1 MELSEYVES
10 LRREL
15 AAVTRVAGDEVAR
28 AGELLGD
35 ALDSAVRLTL
45 LDVLSGAA
53 AEITSQMSDAVVEV
67 RLGSG
72 GLGGGE
78 ATFVVVGTPG
88 EPEPEA
94 PPPPAAADEEDSGTA
109 RVTLRLPDA
118 LKGRMEAVASR
129 EGVSVNAWLI
139 RAVGRAVDN
148 PAGPAASSARRGPG
162 QRITG
167 FARS

>member
-10 LRREL
+10 LRGEL

-28 AGELLGD
+28 AGELLAD

-53 AEITSQMSDAVVEV
+53 AEITAQMSAAAVEV
-67 RLGSG
+67 RLGG
-72 GLGGGE
+72 GGMGGE
-78 ATFVVVGTPG
+78 ATFVVFGTPG
-88 EPEPEA
+88 EPVPEA
-94 PPPPAAADEEDSGTA
+94 PPPPAAADDEDSGTA

-118 LKGRMEAVASR
+118 LKGRMEAAASR

-148 PAGPAASSARRGPG
+148 QAGPAAQQARRGPG

-167 FARS
+167 FARR

>member
-10 LRREL
+10 LRGEL

-28 AGELLGD
+28 AGELLAD

-45 LDVLSGAA
+45 LDVLAGAA
-53 AEITSQMSDAVVEV
+53 AEITSQMSDATVEV
-67 RLGSG
+67 RLGG
-72 GLGGGE
+72 GERSGGE
-78 ATFVVVGTPG
+78 ATFVVAATPG
-88 EPEPEA
+88 EPEPE
-94 PPPPAAADEEDSGTA
+94 PPPAAADDEDSGTA

-118 LKGRMEAVASR
+118 LKGRMEAAASR

-139 RAVGRAVDN
+139 RAVGRAVDS
-148 PAGPAASSARRGPG
+148 PAGPSTQQARRGPG

>member
-10 LRREL
+10 LRGEL
-15 AAVTRVAGDEVAR
+15 AAVTRVAGDDVAR
-28 AGELLGD
+28 AGELLAE

-53 AEITSQMSDAVVEV
+53 AEITSRISDASIEV
-67 RLGSG
+67 RLA
-72 GLGGGE
+72 GGE
-78 ATFVVVGTPG
+78 ATFVVVAAHQQ
-88 EPEPEA
+88 EPEA
-94 PPPPAAADEEDSGTA
+94 PAPPAGADEEDSGTA

-118 LKGRMEAVASR
+118 LKGRMEAAASR
-129 EGVSVNAWLI
+129 EGVSVNAWLV
-139 RAVGRAVDN
+139 R
-148 PAGPAASSARRGPG
+148 AGPPPRRGPG